1 MAILNILKYEG
12 DNRTLFYRHPAEDFS
27 SYSKLIV
34 HASQEAFLL
43 VNGSITGRYPAGEYA
58 LTTINPLAKPFLS
71 LLYGGTSPCHAEVY
85 FVNKAAQLPMRW
97 GVNDI
102 AYRDPVYDKY
112 TWAIGASGDLVMS
125 IDDAEKALLSL
136 VGTDT
141 GLDQAGVMAYY
152 KPMICQCVK
161 EHLPNLLS
169 QDKLDIFS
177 VETDL
182 KKRSEEL
189 RSRLEVEVGEHGLK
203 LTKFILNSIQKPIT
217 DGVYHQLNALLI
229 GKTIAAGE
237 GEIRLVES
245 GYEAKSAVALHQ
257 GEIEM
262 KKLDLDMVAQYGAV
276 YEKHE
281 LLAALRDQARNE
293 GQGNLAAE
301 LALMGHLSSEMASGG
316 LIPKKATEGSDTF
329 QSRLDRL
336 VMMKKAGLLSD
347 EEYEQKCIEILN
359 SI

>member
-1 MAILNILKYEG
+1 MAIFNILKYEG
-12 DNRTLFYRHPAEDFS
+12 DNRTLFWRHPATDFS
-27 SYSKLIV
+27 SYSKLV
-34 HASQEAFLL
+34 CHESQEAFLV
-43 VNGSITGRYPAGEYA
+43 VNGRVTGRYSAGVYS
-58 LTTINPLAKPFLS
+58 LTTINPLAKPFMS
-71 LLYGGTSPCHAEVY
+71 LLYDGSACHAEVY

-152 KPMICQCVK
+152 KPLICQCVK
-161 EHLPNLLS
+161 EHLPVLLS
-169 QDKLDIFS
+169 QDKIDIFS

-182 KKRSEEL
+182 KKRSDVL
-189 RSRLEVEVGEHGLK
+189 KARLEEEIAEHGLK

-217 DGVYHQLNALLI
+217 DGVYHQLNSLLI

-245 GYEAKSAVALHQ
+245 GYEAKSSVALHQ
-257 GEIEM
+257 GEIEK
-262 KKLDLDMVAQYGAV
+262 KKLDLDMVAQYGTI

-281 LLAALRDQARNE
+281 FLAALRDQARNE
-293 GQGNLAAE
+293 GHGNLAAD
-301 LALMGHLSSEMASGG
+301 LALMGHLSSEVAASG
-316 LIPKKATEGSDTF
+316 LLPKKSADSTDSFKE
-329 QSRLDRL
+329 RLDRL
-336 VMMKKAGLLSD
+336 LMMRNAGLVSD
-347 EEYEQKCIEILN
+347 DEYEQKRLEILN
-359 SI
+359 SV